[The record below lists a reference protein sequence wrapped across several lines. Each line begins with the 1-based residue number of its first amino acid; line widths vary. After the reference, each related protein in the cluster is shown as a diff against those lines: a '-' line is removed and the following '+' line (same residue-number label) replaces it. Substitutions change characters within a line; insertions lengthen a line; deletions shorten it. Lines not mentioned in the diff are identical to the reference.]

1 MAEPNQPTSG
11 QVRRIV
17 VRKNGPYMVYGR
29 VPLVRKTQ
37 VVSEYGEPLTWQKH
51 GELEVEE
58 TYLLCRCGQ
67 SSNKPFCDATHAKV
81 HFDGTETALT
91 GSTTE
96 RQIVYE
102 QGTRITVK
110 RDFYLCIA
118 SGYCGNRITNV
129 EAMVDH
135 TADPQ
140 VRAQVMAMIGHCP
153 SGSYTYALDTQSEDV
168 EPDLPQQIAL
178 TTEITDAGPIMG
190 PLWVTGNVPI
200 ARADGQPF
208 ETRNRVTLCRCGLSG
223 NKPLCDGSHRH
234 AQQSASQASHQS

>member
-1 MAEPNQPTSG
+1 MAESSKPGISP
-11 QVRRIV
+11 VRRIV

-29 VPLVRKTQ
+29 VPFVQKTQ
-37 VVSEYGEPLTWQKH
+37 VVSEYGEPLTWQKD

-91 GSTTE
+91 GSTAE

-110 RDFYLCIA
+110 RDFYLCIE
-118 SGYCGNRITNV
+118 SGFCGNRVTNI
-129 EAMVDH
+129 EAMVEH

-140 VRAQVMAMIGHCP
+140 VRAQIMAMVGHCP
-153 SGSYTYALDTQSEDV
+153 SGSYSYALNAESGDI
-168 EPDLPQQIAL
+168 EPDLPQQIAA
-178 TTEITDAGPIMG
+178 TTEITDEGPIMG
-190 PLWVTGNVPI
+190 PLWVTGNIPI

-223 NKPLCDGSHRH
+223 NKPLCDGTHRH
-234 AQQSASQASHQS
+234 AQQAAQKMQQHG